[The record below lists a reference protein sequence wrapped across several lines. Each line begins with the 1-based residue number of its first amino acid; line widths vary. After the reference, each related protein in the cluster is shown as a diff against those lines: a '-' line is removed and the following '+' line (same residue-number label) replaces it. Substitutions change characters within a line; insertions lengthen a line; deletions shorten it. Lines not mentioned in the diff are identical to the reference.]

1 MQDVYIK
8 CMKFSKKTRND
19 IILIL
24 VLLLVSF
31 TALLVFFLT
40 RSTGGYA
47 VVIINGVESASYPLD
62 TDTEIKL
69 SSDNNFNTLKI
80 KDRCAFISDASCPDK
95 LCVHQGKVK
104 YNGESIVCLPN
115 KTTVLIVSE
124 TESDID
130 LIS

>member
-1 MQDVYIK
+1 
-8 CMKFSKKTRND
+8 MKISKKSRND

-24 VLLLVSF
+24 VLLLVSL
-31 TALLVFFLT
+31 TALLVFSLT

-69 SSDNNFNTLKI
+69 SSGNNFNTLKI
-80 KDRCAFISDASCPDK
+80 KDRYAFISDASCPDK
-95 LCVHQGKVK
+95 LCIHQGKVK